1 MIFQNII
8 YVQILFIILDL
19 YIQIIV
25 IIIKQYKKNGMFNAV
40 TPNDLGEHTTLTPWL
55 SYVYVLPEYRH
66 KGIANKMI
74 TWYLEHVKIRPLY
87 LWCKHKLESFYS
99 KFGFEVIDNRP
110 DIMIMELL

>member
-1 MIFQNII
+1 MVCSI
-8 YVQILFIILDL
+8 
-19 YIQIIV
+19 
-25 IIIKQYKKNGMFNAV
+25 AV

-55 SYVYVLPEYRH
+55 SYVYVLPEYRY

-87 LWCKHKLESFYS
+87 LWCKHKLESFYG

-110 DIMIMELL
+110 DIIIMELL